1 MPVPAKIADRFVAG
15 IKRFQPVVA
24 SAKSR
29 DINESDTVTI
39 IKDMLCEVFGY
50 DKYAEI
56 TSEYQIRGTYCDLAL
71 KLGGELR
78 LLIEGKAIGLELKES
93 YVKQAV
99 DYAANQGVEWV
110 VLTNAELWRVY
121 KVIFVKPIA
130 QELVLE
136 FSFSA
141 LNPRNG
147 NDLDMLYLLSK
158 ESWSKSLLGDYH
170 TQRQAL
176 SRFFIGAMILSEPV
190 LDVLR
195 RELRRISPGVRI
207 EVDEIMTVLAQDV
220 MKRDVLEGEKADEA
234 KKKIQAIYRKIAKD
248 REKAAKVAAS
258 GSAPSNGESATVA
271 EGQLEPNVP
280 TPVYAS
286 APRVA

>member
-1 MPVPAKIADRFVAG
+1 MPVPTKIAERFVAG

-29 DINESDTVTI
+29 DVNESDTVTI
-39 IKDMLCEVFGY
+39 IKDMLSEVFGY

-78 LLIEGKAIGLELKES
+78 LLIEAKAIGLELKEY

-110 VLTNAELWRVY
+110 VLTNAEVWRVY
-121 KVIFVKPIA
+121 KVTFAKPIG

-136 FSFSA
+136 FSFDA
-141 LNPRNG
+141 LNPRSA
-147 NDLDMLYLLSK
+147 NDLDTLYLLSK

-176 SRFFIGAMILSEPV
+176 SRFFIGAMILSDPV

-207 EVDEIMTVLAQDV
+207 EIDDITSVLTQDV
-220 MKRDVLEGEKADEA
+220 LKRDVLEGEKADEA
-234 KKKIQAIYRKIAKD
+234 NKKIQSIYRKMAKE
-248 REKAAKVAAS
+248 RAAKAASS
-258 GSAPSNGESATVA
+258 GSSPSDGEPTS
-271 EGQLEPNVP
+271 EHGPNVP
-280 TPVYAS
+280 THIGNFAT
-286 APRVA
+286 

>member
-1 MPVPAKIADRFVAG
+1 MPVPTKIADRFIAG

-29 DINESDTVTI
+29 DVNESDTVTI
-39 IKDMLCEVFGY
+39 IKDILSEVFGY

-78 LLIEGKAIGLELKES
+78 LLIEAKAIGLELKEF

-121 KVIFVKPIA
+121 KVTFAKPIG

-141 LNPRNG
+141 LNPRSA
-147 NDLDMLYLLSK
+147 NDLDTLYLLSK

-176 SRFFIGAMILSEPV
+176 SRFFIGGMILSEPV
-190 LDVLR
+190 LEVLR

-207 EVDEIMTVLAQDV
+207 ETDEITAVLTYDV
-220 MKRDVLEGEKADEA
+220 LKRDVLEGDKADEA
-234 KKKIQAIYRKIAKD
+234 KKKIQAIYRKMAKD
-248 REKAAKVAAS
+248 REKATKVASS
-258 GSAPSNGESATVA
+258 GRISSNGDPTNE
-271 EGQLEPNVP
+271 LEPNVP
-280 TPVYAS
+280 TPVD
-286 APRVA
+286 APVS

>member
-1 MPVPAKIADRFVAG
+1 MPVPTKIADRFVAG
-15 IKRFQPVVA
+15 IKRFQPIVA

-29 DINESDTVTI
+29 DVNESDTVTI
-39 IKDMLCEVFGY
+39 IKDMLSDVFGY

-78 LLIEGKAIGLELKES
+78 LLIEAKAIGLELKES

-121 KVIFVKPIA
+121 KVTFAKPIG

-136 FSFSA
+136 FSFGA
-141 LNPRNG
+141 LNPRSA

-176 SRFFIGAMILSEPV
+176 SRFFIGAMILSEPI
-190 LDVLR
+190 LEVLR

-207 EVDEIMTVLAQDV
+207 DIEEITAVLTQDV
-220 MKRDVLEGEKADEA
+220 LKRDVLEGEKADEA
-234 KKKIQAIYRKIAKD
+234 KKKIQAIYRKMAKD
-248 REKAAKVAAS
+248 KEKAAKAAS
-258 GSAPSNGESATVA
+258 SGSVSSDSEPPTE
-271 EGQLEPNVP
+271 LEPNVP
-280 TPVYAS
+280 TSVDEPAS
-286 APRVA
+286 

>member
-1 MPVPAKIADRFVAG
+1 MPVPTKIADRLIAG
-15 IKRFQPVVA
+15 IKRFQSVVA

-29 DINESDTVTI
+29 DVNESDTVTI
-39 IKDMLCEVFGY
+39 IKDILSEVFGY

-78 LLIEGKAIGLELKES
+78 LLIEAKAIGLELKES
-93 YVKQAV
+93 YVKQTV

-110 VLTNAELWRVY
+110 VLTNADLWRVY
-121 KVIFVKPIA
+121 KVTFAKPIG

-141 LNPRNG
+141 LNPRSA
-147 NDLDMLYLLSK
+147 NDLDTLYLLAK

-176 SRFFIGAMILSEPV
+176 SRFFIGGMILSEPL

-207 EVDEIMTVLAQDV
+207 EIEEITSVLTQDV
-220 MKRDVLEGEKADEA
+220 LKRDVLEGDKAEEA

-248 REKAAKVAAS
+248 REKATKAAS
-258 GSAPSNGESATVA
+258 AGSISSNGDPTRE
-271 EGQLEPNVP
+271 LEPNVP
-280 TPVYAS
+280 MPVD
-286 APRVA
+286 V

>member
-1 MPVPAKIADRFVAG
+1 MPVPTKIADRFIAG

-29 DINESDTVTI
+29 DVNESDTVTI
-39 IKDMLCEVFGY
+39 IKDILSDVFGY

-78 LLIEGKAIGLELKES
+78 LLIEAKAIGLELKES

-121 KVIFVKPIA
+121 KVTFAKPIG

-136 FSFSA
+136 FSFGA
-141 LNPRNG
+141 LNPRSP
-147 NDLDMLYLLSK
+147 NDLDTLYLLSK

-176 SRFFIGAMILSEPV
+176 SRFFIGAMVLSEPV

-207 EVDEIMTVLAQDV
+207 ETEEITAVLTQDV
-220 MKRDVLEGEKADEA
+220 LKRDVLEGEKADDA
-234 KKKIQAIYRKIAKD
+234 KKKIQAIYRKMAKD
-248 REKAAKVAAS
+248 KEKAAKAAS
-258 GSAPSNGESATVA
+258 SDSVSSNGEPAT
-271 EGQLEPNVP
+271 ELDPNVP
-280 TPVYAS
+280 TPVDGPAS
-286 APRVA
+286 